1 VVVRR
6 GWILLTLLALTAC
19 SKSQPQ
25 RQRPDG
31 PPLSIPKPS
40 PTGKPRPARPGTD
53 CGPVTTV
60 SGGQARV
67 VVVKGRVTCP
77 EALRVMEKYFEPTT
91 PAEGAA
97 QLAVVDH
104 WTCQTQR
111 GRTTCTLKAAT
122 IQARH

>member
-1 VVVRR
+1 VLVRR
-6 GWILLTLLALTAC
+6 GWILLTLLALIGC
-19 SKSQPQ
+19 SKAQPQ
-25 RQRPDG
+25 REHAVG

-40 PTGKPRPARPGTD
+40 PTGRPHPARPGTV
-53 CGPVTTV
+53 CGQVTTV

-67 VVVKGRVTCP
+67 VVVKGRVTCA
-77 EALRVMEKYFEPTT
+77 EALRVLDKYNDPTT

-111 GRTTCTLKAAT
+111 ALTTCTLKAAT